1 MKAHRTHRTADDR
14 RDSHPLRCSFP
25 RDLHLRP
32 HWSTFSRLQFKAEG
46 PDFHTELIPVHSPL
60 LRESHLVSFPALTY
74 MLKFSAWSCL
84 TSCLGVE
91 GVKPPETPRSS
102 TAKRTTNEPQSGAP
116 CWCLAEVPIHLMRQR
131 LCSTNAQRRPNPG
144 IPGGQDKV

>member
-1 MKAHRTHRTADDR
+1 MKAHRTRGTADDR

-25 RDLHLRP
+25 RDLHLRL

-60 LRESHLVSFPALTY
+60 LRESRLVSFPALTY

-91 GVKPPETPRSS
+91 AVKPSKWNGRNALGHNTQQRSRRSGS
-102 TAKRTTNEPQSGAP
+102 TK
-116 CWCLAEVPIHLMRQR
+116 LV
-131 LCSTNAQRRPNPG
+131 CSKDPDTLDASALTQH
-144 IPGGQDKV
+144 